1 MANHRLQTA
10 ISCWGPMTMVMNV
23 MDGRD
28 ECGAADKA
36 ENLARCK
43 SSYCQLP
50 GFGQLADPVRA
61 EATKHVRP
69 GCQSLGRPA
78 AVCAA
83 VGTTGE
89 ASKIG
94 GLNIKEYLQPRKLS
108 PRKVVFVGRSGEADL
123 LHSWGRPMTRR
134 KKQAHALRGTCRGMG
149 SGIRRK
155 ILRDNV
161 GKVLLAAGADSNRH
175 RLRELGHGRSR
186 GEVTGPA
193 HESVRAMRER

>member
-1 MANHRLQTA
+1 
-10 ISCWGPMTMVMNV
+10 V
-23 MDGRD
+23 DKRD

-61 EATKHVRP
+61 EATKHVLP

-78 AVCAA
+78 AVSAA

-155 ILRDNV
+155 VLRDNV